1 MQREI
6 EKNIN
11 LLKSRIEQVSQNS
24 EKSISEVGIIAVSKK
39 KSLEHIKIAFNL
51 GLKDFGENYAQELQK
66 KSEELQNLK
75 IIWHFIGPIQSN
87 KIKTI
92 ARHANWI
99 HSLDRNSIVDKLNRE
114 CKSLDKVI
122 NGCIQVNIS
131 EESSKSGID
140 SSELMSFANH
150 VDSMENIN
158 LKGIMVLPK
167 ITGDSKEE
175 MRKSKEL
182 HEELMSVY
190 PNANY
195 LSMGTTSD
203 FESAIQFGS
212 NLIRVGELIFG
223 KRL

>member
-11 LLKSRIEQVSQNS
+11 LLKSRIEQVSENS
-24 EKSISEVGIIAVSKK
+24 EKSISEIGIIAVSKK

-87 KIKTI
+87 KIKAI

>member
-11 LLKSRIEQVSQNS
+11 LLKSRIEQVSQKS
-24 EKSISEVGIIAVSKK
+24 DKSISEIGIIAVSKK

-175 MRKSKEL
+175 MRRSNEL

>member
-11 LLKSRIEQVSQNS
+11 LLKSRIEQASQNS
-24 EKSISEVGIIAVSKK
+24 RKNISKIGIIAVSKK

-51 GLKDFGENYAQELQK
+51 GIKNFGENYAQELQK
-66 KSEELQNLK
+66 KSEELKNSE
-75 IIWHFIGPIQSN
+75 IVWHFIGPIQSN
-87 KIKTI
+87 KIKTL
-92 ARHANWI
+92 AKHADWI
-99 HSLDRNSIVDKLNRE
+99 HSLDRISVVDKLNKQCE
-114 CKSLDKVI
+114 SLKKVL

-140 SSELMSFANH
+140 SSELMSFANY

-175 MRKSKEL
+175 MKKSKEL
-182 HEELMSVY
+182 HKKLMSAF
-190 PNANY
+190 PKANY

-203 FESAIQFGS
+203 FETAIQFGS

>member
-11 LLKSRIEQVSQNS
+11 LLKSRIEQASQNS
-24 EKSISEVGIIAVSKK
+24 KKNISKIGIIAVSKK

-99 HSLDRNSIVDKLNRE
+99 HSLDRNSIVNKLNRE

-175 MRKSKEL
+175 MRRSKEL

>member
-11 LLKSRIEQVSQNS
+11 LLKSRIEQASQNS
-24 EKSISEVGIIAVSKK
+24 EKSISKIGIIAVSKK

-175 MRKSKEL
+175 MRRSKEL

>member
-11 LLKSRIEQVSQNS
+11 LLKSRIEQISQNS
-24 EKSISEVGIIAVSKK
+24 EKSISEIGIIAVSKK

-51 GLKDFGENYAQELQK
+51 GLRDFGENYAQELQK
-66 KSEELQNLK
+66 KSEELQKFK

-99 HSLDRNSIVDKLNRE
+99 HSLDRNSIVNKLNRE

-175 MRKSKEL
+175 MRRSKEL

>member
-11 LLKSRIEQVSQNS
+11 LLKSRIEQASQNS
-24 EKSISEVGIIAVSKK
+24 EKNINKIGIIAVSKR
-39 KSLEHIKIAFNL
+39 KSLEHIKIAFDL

-99 HSLDRNSIVDKLNRE
+99 HSLDRNSIVDKLDRE
-114 CKSLDKVI
+114 CKLLDKVI

-175 MRKSKEL
+175 MRRSKEL

>member
-11 LLKSRIEQVSQNS
+11 LLKSRIEQVFQNS
-24 EKSISEVGIIAVSKK
+24 EKSINEIGIIAVSKK
-39 KSLEHIKIAFNL
+39 KSLEHIKTAFNL

-99 HSLDRNSIVDKLNRE
+99 HSLDRNSIVNKLNRE

-167 ITGDSKEE
+167 IIGDSKEE

>member
-24 EKSISEVGIIAVSKK
+24 EKSISEIGIIAVSKK

-66 KSEELQNLK
+66 KSEELQKLK

>member
-24 EKSISEVGIIAVSKK
+24 EKSISEIGIIAVSKK

-66 KSEELQNLK
+66 KSEELQKLK

-99 HSLDRNSIVDKLNRE
+99 HSLDRNSIVNKLNRE

-175 MRKSKEL
+175 MRRSKEL

>member
-24 EKSISEVGIIAVSKK
+24 EKSISEIGIIAVSKK

-66 KSEELQNLK
+66 KSEELQNFK

>member
-24 EKSISEVGIIAVSKK
+24 EKSISEIGIIAVSKK
-39 KSLEHIKIAFNL
+39 KSLEHIKIALNL

-175 MRKSKEL
+175 MRRSKEL

>member
-1 MQREI
+1 M
-6 EKNIN
+6 
-11 LLKSRIEQVSQNS
+11 
-24 EKSISEVGIIAVSKK
+24 
-39 KSLEHIKIAFNL
+39 EHIKIAFNL

-99 HSLDRNSIVDKLNRE
+99 HSLDRNSIVNKLNRE

>member
-24 EKSISEVGIIAVSKK
+24 EKSISEIGIIAVSKK

-66 KSEELQNLK
+66 KSEELQKLK

-99 HSLDRNSIVDKLNRE
+99 HSLDRNSIVNKLNRE

>member
-11 LLKSRIEQVSQNS
+11 LLKSRIEQASQNS
-24 EKSISEVGIIAVSKK
+24 EKSIRKIGIIAVSKK

-175 MRKSKEL
+175 MKKSKEL
-182 HEELMSVY
+182 HFSQQWFYFLHCIFFS
-190 PNANY
+190 
-195 LSMGTTSD
+195 
-203 FESAIQFGS
+203 S
-212 NLIRVGELIFG
+212 NIHFDGHEFFY
-223 KRL
+223 KWYFA

>member
-24 EKSISEVGIIAVSKK
+24 EKSISEIGIIAVSKK

-51 GLKDFGENYAQELQK
+51 GLRDFGENYAQELQK
-66 KSEELQNLK
+66 KSEELQKFK

-99 HSLDRNSIVDKLNRE
+99 HSLDRNSIVNKLNRE

-175 MRKSKEL
+175 MRRSKEL

-190 PNANY
+190 PDANY

-203 FESAIQFGS
+203 FESAIRFGS

>member
-11 LLKSRIEQVSQNS
+11 LLKSRIEQISQNS
-24 EKSISEVGIIAVSKK
+24 EKSISEIGIIAVSKK

>member
-11 LLKSRIEQVSQNS
+11 LLKSRIEQISQNS
-24 EKSISEVGIIAVSKK
+24 EKSISEIGIIAVSKK

-99 HSLDRNSIVDKLNRE
+99 HSLDRNSIVNKLNRE

-150 VDSMENIN
+150 VDSMANIN

-175 MRKSKEL
+175 MRRSKEL

>member
-11 LLKSRIEQVSQNS
+11 LLKSRIEQASQNS
-24 EKSISEVGIIAVSKK
+24 KKNISKIVIIAVSKK

-92 ARHANWI
+92 AKHANWI

-175 MRKSKEL
+175 MRRSKEL

>member
-11 LLKSRIEQVSQNS
+11 LLKSRIEQVSQKS
-24 EKSISEVGIIAVSKK
+24 EKSISEIGIIAVSKK

-167 ITGDSKEE
+167 IIGDSKEE

-182 HEELMSVY
+182 HEELMNVY

-203 FESAIQFGS
+203 FEDAIQFGS

>member
-1 MQREI
+1 M
-6 EKNIN
+6 
-11 LLKSRIEQVSQNS
+11 
-24 EKSISEVGIIAVSKK
+24 
-39 KSLEHIKIAFNL
+39 
-51 GLKDFGENYAQELQK
+51 
-66 KSEELQNLK
+66 
-75 IIWHFIGPIQSN
+75 
-87 KIKTI
+87 
-92 ARHANWI
+92 
-99 HSLDRNSIVDKLNRE
+99 DKLNKQCE
-114 CKSLDKVI
+114 SLKKVL

-140 SSELMSFANH
+140 SSELMSFANY

-175 MRKSKEL
+175 MKKSKEL
-182 HEELMSVY
+182 HKKLMSAF
-190 PNANY
+190 PKANY

-203 FESAIQFGS
+203 FETAIQFGS

>member
-11 LLKSRIEQVSQNS
+11 LLKSRIEQASQNS
-24 EKSISEVGIIAVSKK
+24 EKSISEIGIIAVSKK

-99 HSLDRNSIVDKLNRE
+99 HSLDRNSIVNKLNRE

-175 MRKSKEL
+175 MRRSKEL

>member
-24 EKSISEVGIIAVSKK
+24 EKSISEIGIIAVSKK

-140 SSELMSFANH
+140 SSKLMSFANH

>member
-11 LLKSRIEQVSQNS
+11 LLKSRIEQASQNS
-24 EKSISEVGIIAVSKK
+24 KKNISKIVIIAVSKK

-99 HSLDRNSIVDKLNRE
+99 HSLDRNSIVNKLNRE

-175 MRKSKEL
+175 MRRSKEL

>member
-24 EKSISEVGIIAVSKK
+24 EKSISEIGIIAVSKK

-131 EESSKSGID
+131 GESSKSGID

-175 MRKSKEL
+175 MRRSKEL

>member
-11 LLKSRIEQVSQNS
+11 LLKSRIEQISQNS
-24 EKSISEVGIIAVSKK
+24 EKSISEIGIIAVSKK

-99 HSLDRNSIVDKLNRE
+99 HSLDRNSIVNKLNRE

>member
-24 EKSISEVGIIAVSKK
+24 EKSISEIGIIAVSKK

-99 HSLDRNSIVDKLNRE
+99 HSLDRNSIVNKLNRE

-175 MRKSKEL
+175 MRRSKEL

>member
-11 LLKSRIEQVSQNS
+11 LLKSRIEQASQNS
-24 EKSISEVGIIAVSKK
+24 EKNISKIGIIAVSKK

-92 ARHANWI
+92 ARYANWI

-175 MRKSKEL
+175 MRRSKEL

>member
-6 EKNIN
+6 KKNIN
-11 LLKSRIEQVSQNS
+11 LLKSRIEQASQNS
-24 EKSISEVGIIAVSKK
+24 KKNISKIDIIAVSKK

-66 KSEELQNLK
+66 KSEELQKLK

-150 VDSMENIN
+150 VDSMANIN

>member
-11 LLKSRIEQVSQNS
+11 LLKSRIEQASQNS
-24 EKSISEVGIIAVSKK
+24 KKNISKIGIIAVSKK

-92 ARHANWI
+92 ARYANWI

-175 MRKSKEL
+175 MRRSKEL
-182 HEELMSVY
+182 HEELVSVY

>member
-1 MQREI
+1 
-6 EKNIN
+6 
-11 LLKSRIEQVSQNS
+11 
-24 EKSISEVGIIAVSKK
+24 
-39 KSLEHIKIAFNL
+39 
-51 GLKDFGENYAQELQK
+51 
-66 KSEELQNLK
+66 
-75 IIWHFIGPIQSN
+75 
-87 KIKTI
+87 
-92 ARHANWI
+92 
-99 HSLDRNSIVDKLNRE
+99 VDKLDRE
-114 CKSLDKVI
+114 CKLLDKVI

-175 MRKSKEL
+175 MRRSKEL

>member
-11 LLKSRIEQVSQNS
+11 LLKSRIEQASQNS
-24 EKSISEVGIIAVSKK
+24 EKSISKIGIIAVSKK

-66 KSEELQNLK
+66 KSEELQKLK

-175 MRKSKEL
+175 MRRSKEL

>member
-11 LLKSRIEQVSQNS
+11 LLKSRIEQASQNS
-24 EKSISEVGIIAVSKK
+24 EKSISKIGIIAVSKK

-66 KSEELQNLK
+66 KSEELQSLK

-175 MRKSKEL
+175 MRRSKEL

>member
-11 LLKSRIEQVSQNS
+11 LLKSRIEQASQNS
-24 EKSISEVGIIAVSKK
+24 KKNISKIVIIAVSKK

-66 KSEELQNLK
+66 KSEELQKLK

-175 MRKSKEL
+175 MRRSKEL

>member
-11 LLKSRIEQVSQNS
+11 LLKSRIEQASQNS
-24 EKSISEVGIIAVSKK
+24 EKNISKIGIIAVSKK

-114 CKSLDKVI
+114 CKSLDKFI

-175 MRKSKEL
+175 MRRSKEL

>member
-24 EKSISEVGIIAVSKK
+24 EKSISEIGIIAVSKK

-150 VDSMENIN
+150 VDSMANIN

>member
-11 LLKSRIEQVSQNS
+11 LLKSRIEQASQNS
-24 EKSISEVGIIAVSKK
+24 EKNISKIGIIAVSKK
-39 KSLEHIKIAFNL
+39 KSLEHIKTAFNL

-92 ARHANWI
+92 ARYANWI
-99 HSLDRNSIVDKLNRE
+99 HSLDRNSIVEKLNRE
-114 CKSLDKVI
+114 CESLDKVI

-175 MRKSKEL
+175 MRRSKEL